1 VGAAAAE
8 LAELQ
13 ANLDAGRARW
23 LVGWLAGWRAGR
35 VGRRGEFALEVGRGW
50 MASPGR
56 RAGWWA
62 GWRMEHPYLA
72 HLPPPHGTTLVL
84 EEAGGGRLE
93 VGAGMDRRG
102 CARVLRLA
110 LAAAAPLAAAA
121 AGVLCTRLH
130 GRGLAACAMAACG
143 LDLLLALCMYA
154 LLLGLLA
161 VLASSADRA
170 RLEQHGRADASAL
183 RAGAGGEGTRDA

>member
-1 VGAAAAE
+1 MGAAAAE

-23 LVGWLAGWRAGR
+23 LLGWLAGWRAGR

-62 GWRMEHPYLA
+62 GWRVEHPYLA
-72 HLPPPHGTTLVL
+72 HLPPPHGTSLVL
-84 EEAGGGRLE
+84 EEAGGRRVE
-93 VGAGMDRRG
+93 VGADMDRRG

-110 LAAAAPLAAAA
+110 LAGATPLSAAA
-121 AGVLCTRLH
+121 AGVLCTRLY
-130 GRGLAACAMAACG
+130 GRGLAACG